1 MRKSFGRTR
10 EGFIEMIFRLRIK
23 GIDRILIRGK
33 RRKDVVG
40 GEISLSKGTV
50 AWQDMGI
57 WGK

>member
-33 RRKDVVG
+33 RRKDIVG
-40 GEISLSKGTV
+40 GGISLSKGTE

>member
-40 GEISLSKGTV
+40 GEISLNKGTV
-50 AWQDMGI
+50 AWQGMGI